1 MRKINVLCVGTIKED
16 FIKQGINEYLK
27 RLSKFYQIKI
37 VELNEFNYKN
47 NNPSESERFLILEN
61 EKRQIIDRLSG
72 YIISLCIE
80 GKELDSIELSNTI
93 KKIYNTNSEITII
106 IGGSYG
112 LSEEIKKKS
121 NLLLSFSKLTFPHQL
136 MRLILLEQLYRATT
150 IENNTPYHK

>member
-80 GKELDSIELSNTI
+80 GKELDSIELSSTI

>member
-47 NNPSESERFLILEN
+47 NNPSGSERFLILEN

>member
-16 FIKQGINEYLK
+16 FIKQGVNEYLK

-37 VELNEFNYKN
+37 VELNEFNYKD
-47 NNPSESERFLILEN
+47 NNPSGSERFLILEN

-93 KKIYNTNSEITII
+93 KKIYNTNSEITILM
-106 IGGSYG
+106 GGSYG

>member
-47 NNPSESERFLILEN
+47 NNPNESERFLILEN

>member
-47 NNPSESERFLILEN
+47 NNPSESERFLIIEN